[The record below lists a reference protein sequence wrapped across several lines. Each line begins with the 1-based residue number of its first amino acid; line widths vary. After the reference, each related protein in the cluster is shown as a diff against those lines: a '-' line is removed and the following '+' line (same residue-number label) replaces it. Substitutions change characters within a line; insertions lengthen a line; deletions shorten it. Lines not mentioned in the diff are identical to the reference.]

1 MKVLLVLRKR
11 WTMLFPDEKERGRS
25 EMVKHI
31 PGLLKHLR
39 KLTMTVIS
47 LDLPFLIVL
56 SCFMPLINTRWAWS
70 LAARVGQP
78 LCSVSLQLAWPGS
91 QARRRPPTRRGWR
104 WSHARISGEKSF
116 KDREKG
122 RPLFYL
128 QCNPHIGV
136 EERPR
141 TSIPVRQ
148 LASLRPLGPWEM
160 CLPHIERARIQ

>member
-1 MKVLLVLRKR
+1 
-11 WTMLFPDEKERGRS
+11 ML
-25 EMVKHI
+25 
-31 PGLLKHLR
+31 
-39 KLTMTVIS
+39 
-47 LDLPFLIVL
+47 
-56 SCFMPLINTRWAWS
+56 LINTRWAWS

-104 WSHARISGEKSF
+104 SSRARISGEKSF

-141 TSIPVRQ
+141 TSIPVSQ

-160 CLPHIERARIQ
+160 CLPHIERARIQLKLFLFPHLIHKIYRKFHPELVLDVLHWYYSCDHGE